1 MSEAVRIDRWLW
13 SVRLFKSRAAAT
25 KACSEGKV
33 RIGGDAAKPAS
44 RVRVGD
50 VVEVRR
56 RDFTATYTVDELI
69 NKRVGAPIAEK
80 CYTDLT
86 PERPKPVDS
95 GLPQPLG
102 AERPR
107 GAGRPTKRERRAID
121 RIRGRRG

>member
-1 MSEAVRIDRWLW
+1 MTTTEAIRIDRWLW

-33 RIGGDAAKPAS
+33 RVGGDTAKPAA

-50 VVEVRR
+50 LVEVRR
-56 RDFTATYTVDELI
+56 REFTATYTVDRLI
-69 NKRVGAPIAEK
+69 NKRVGAQVAQE

-86 PERPKPVDS
+86 PERPKKVDL
-95 GLPQPLG
+95 GLPQPIG

-121 RIRGRRG
+121 RLRGR